1 MQLKLHMVTIEDL
14 VPADHFLRKLASAL
28 DLSFVYE
35 ETAHMYCRRYGRPP
49 IDPVVLVKYLLVG
62 YLYGIP
68 SERQIEERI
77 SDSIALRWYLG
88 IDLDERVP
96 DHSTISQLRRRK
108 PAFRKVFR
116 RLFETVV
123 QQCIKLGLAS
133 GRMTA
138 TDSTHVRANAPRK
151 SEYLVDMS
159 EEPGVY
165 WERLDAYEEEG
176 LEELARKTGKRRAK
190 RTAKVKRDVRCDKK
204 QVSHTDPEAGYLNR
218 VGKPKGMHYL
228 SHQTLDTDHGIILDV
243 SVTPGDSSDIAQFLP
258 QMERVKELLPV
269 QAAAADSAYNSN
281 LVQHELRRHGI
292 TFFCATA
299 KSCTN
304 LENIDLC

>member
-1 MQLKLHMVTIEDL
+1 
-14 VPADHFLRKLASAL
+14 
-28 DLSFVYE
+28 
-35 ETAHMYCRRYGRPP
+35 
-49 IDPVVLVKYLLVG
+49 
-62 YLYGIP
+62 
-68 SERQIEERI
+68 
-77 SDSIALRWYLG
+77 
-88 IDLDERVP
+88 
-96 DHSTISQLRRRK
+96 
-108 PAFRKVFR
+108 
-116 RLFETVV
+116 
-123 QQCIKLGLAS
+123 
-133 GRMTA
+133 MTA
-138 TDSTHVRANAPRK
+138 TDSTHVRANASRK

-292 TFFCATA
+292 TFLRHR
-299 KSCTN
+299 KKLHQSRKH
-304 LENIDLC
+304 